1 MTGVQTCA
9 LPIPGFTGISMY
21 PKLWEAEGISA
32 AELIDDLLMLAVD
45 EME

>member
-1 MTGVQTCA
+1 MAASGQIA
-9 LPIPGFTGISMY
+9 SPMQYYSMY